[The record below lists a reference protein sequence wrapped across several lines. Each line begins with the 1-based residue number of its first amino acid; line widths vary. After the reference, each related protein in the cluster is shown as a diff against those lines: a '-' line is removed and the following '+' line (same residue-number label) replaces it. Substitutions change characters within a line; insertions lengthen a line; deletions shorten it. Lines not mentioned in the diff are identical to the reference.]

1 LLNLIRDRITLGGS
15 NDNTQNRNN
24 IVQNEAS
31 SLSMFAS
38 NGVNINNHNNI
49 HSQSGTSSPISI
61 TFSSEELEDI
71 DKLNNKLS
79 FYNHS
84 PAQIRSPAHEFEML
98 SSGVD
103 DGTTKSCKVVG
114 FLDYDP
120 LQAAHISHSNHKKNN
135 IQNRKNFF
143 NIIR

>member
-1 LLNLIRDRITLGGS
+1 
-15 NDNTQNRNN
+15 
-24 IVQNEAS
+24 
-31 SLSMFAS
+31 MFAS
-38 NGVNINNHNNI
+38 NGINNNNQNSI
-49 HSQSGTSSPISI
+49 NNKSGTSSPTSI
-61 TFSSEELEDI
+61 TFSIDELEDI

-98 SSGVD
+98 SSGID

-120 LQAAHISHSNHKKNN
+120 LQAAYISHSNHKKNT
-135 IQNRKNFF
+135 QNRKQGIGFF
-143 NIIR
+143 NMR